1 MSHTAQSVPDTTP
14 TMASTAAAAASLQQ
28 GPDPAV
34 MEAINRGN
42 AVVFLDVVLGGGKED
57 KSGGG
62 NPLGRI
68 KLELFVK
75 DVSEEWCRAYSLVV
89 PWFLIISFICIPF

>member
-1 MSHTAQSVPDTTP
+1 MT
-14 TMASTAAAAASLQQ
+14 STSAAASSLQQ

-42 AVVFLDVVLGGGKED
+42 AVVFLDVVLGGGTED
-57 KSGGG
+57 KSGGS
-62 NPLGRI
+62 PLGRI

-75 DVSEEWCRAYSLVV
+75 DVSVIWLS
-89 PWFLIISFICIPF
+89 

>member
-1 MSHTAQSVPDTTP
+1 
-14 TMASTAAAAASLQQ
+14 MASAAAATASLQH
-28 GPDPAV
+28 GPDPAI

-42 AVVFLDVVLGGGKED
+42 AVVFLDVVLGGG
-57 KSGGG
+57 

-75 DVSEEWCRAYSLVV
+75 DVSDE
-89 PWFLIISFICIPF
+89 

>member
-1 MSHTAQSVPDTTP
+1 MTSTSATT
-14 TMASTAAAAASLQQ
+14 SSLQQ

-57 KSGGG
+57 KSGGS
-62 NPLGRI
+62 PLGRI

-75 DVSEEWCRAYSLVV
+75 DVSIVMK
-89 PWFLIISFICIPF
+89 